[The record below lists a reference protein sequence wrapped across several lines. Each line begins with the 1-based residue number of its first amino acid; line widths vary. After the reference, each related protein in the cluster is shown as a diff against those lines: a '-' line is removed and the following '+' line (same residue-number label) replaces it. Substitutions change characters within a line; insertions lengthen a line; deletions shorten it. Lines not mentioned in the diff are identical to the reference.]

1 MAQKYCYQIGE
12 WVQDNVSQHVEQCVE
27 QDCAWWCACC
37 NKWLCALVWVVV
49 TVLKWVVQT
58 VCGLVFW
65 KSLGGVGGL
74 VGDSIRAIGC
84 GLIGEF
90 RDSVNKWRLRGYV
103 EDLIGRCPFLKP
115 LS

>member
-27 QDCAWWCACC
+27 QDCDWWCACC

-58 VCGLVFW
+58 VCEIIGDAFDLVVDIIKGGWGHHCRHFYRGLEPCVGWFSGNRW
-65 KSLGGVGGL
+65 GGRRLG
-74 VGDSIRAIGC
+74 
-84 GLIGEF
+84 
-90 RDSVNKWRLRGYV
+90 W
-103 EDLIGRCPFLKP
+103 
-115 LS
+115 